1 MVTVMSEILN
11 WVVVGLLVMAATYW
25 LIVIRGTD
33 ERTEKARQKLSA
45 TLMRDDKVISSAIQN
60 RIASL
65 FKRRELV
72 AITNSRFI
80 SINRSLFGG
89 FTMRDYQWKDLHD
102 VKLAENI
109 LPAIFGS
116 SLSFVTATDSAGL
129 RIDGIPSDVA
139 SAIYTHAQSEGQA
152 WEEKLRIRELE
163 EKRAASGGVHVHSAA
178 PGAASGLPTASIMEE
193 IAKAKALL
201 DAGAISDAE
210 FQEIKARVLSRA

>member
-1 MVTVMSEILN
+1 MSEILM
-11 WVVVGLLVMAATYW
+11 WVVVGLLAVAAGYW
-25 LIVIRGTD
+25 LVVIRGTE
-33 ERTEKARQKLSA
+33 ERTEKARQKLQA
-45 TLMRDDKVISSAIQN
+45 TLMKDEKVISSAIQN

-65 FKRRELV
+65 FKRRELI

-102 VKLAENI
+102 VKLSENI
-109 LPAIFGS
+109 LPGIFGC
-116 SLSFVTATDSAGL
+116 SLRFVATTDPAGL
-129 RIDGIPSDVA
+129 HVDGIPSDVA

-152 WEEKLRIRELE
+152 WEEKRRIRELE
-163 EKRAASGGVHVHSAA
+163 EKRAASGGVHVHSGVSGATS
-178 PGAASGLPTASIMEE
+178 GSSAASVMEE
-193 IAKAKALL
+193 IAKAKALF

>member
-1 MVTVMSEILN
+1 MSEFLMWAVAGIL
-11 WVVVGLLVMAATYW
+11 VAAAIYW
-25 LIVIRGTD
+25 LVVIRGTD
-33 ERTEKARQKLSA
+33 ERTEKARQKLQA
-45 TLMRDDKVISSAIQN
+45 TLMKDEKVITSAIQN

-109 LPAIFGS
+109 LPGIFGS
-116 SLSFVTATDSAGL
+116 SLRFVTSPDSAGL
-129 RIDGIPSDVA
+129 HINGIPSDVA

-163 EKRAASGGVHVHSAA
+163 EKRAASGGVHVHSGL

-201 DAGAISDAE
+201 DSGAISDAE
-210 FQEIKARVLSRA
+210 FQEIKAKELSRA

>member
-1 MVTVMSEILN
+1 MSEILN
-11 WVVVGLLVMAATYW
+11 WVVVVLLVLAALYW
-25 LIVIRGTD
+25 LVAIRGTE
-33 ERTEKARQKLSA
+33 ERTEKARQKLQA
-45 TLMRDDKVISSAIQN
+45 TLMKDEKVISSAIQN

-65 FKRRELV
+65 FKRRELI

-102 VKLAENI
+102 VKLSENI
-109 LPAIFGS
+109 LPGIFGS
-116 SLSFVTATDSAGL
+116 SLRFVTVTDPAGL
-129 RIDGIPSDVA
+129 HVDGIPSEVA

-152 WEEKLRIRELE
+152 WEEKLRVRELE
-163 EKRAASGGVHVHSAA
+163 EKRAASGGVHVHSG
-178 PGAASGLPTASIMEE
+178 GASAVGSPSAASIMEE

-210 FQEIKARVLSRA
+210 FQEIKAKVLSRA